1 MKPTFAEFL
10 KLYQDHLGADDQPTC
25 FVAYCRAEA
34 DVFSQYGE
42 RRYANAKVWRNTM
55 SRHYRNR
62 KQQKLAQNETIA
74 VANAAN

>member
-34 DVFSQYGE
+34 DVFSQHGE

-55 SRHYRNR
+55 SRHYRLR
-62 KQQKLAQNETIA
+62 KQQKATQNESNIA
-74 VANAAN
+74 ASATN

>member
-1 MKPTFAEFL
+1 MKPTFEQFL

-34 DVFSQYGE
+34 DVYTQCGE

-62 KQQKLAQNETIA
+62 KQQKAAQNENA
-74 VANAAN
+74 VATN